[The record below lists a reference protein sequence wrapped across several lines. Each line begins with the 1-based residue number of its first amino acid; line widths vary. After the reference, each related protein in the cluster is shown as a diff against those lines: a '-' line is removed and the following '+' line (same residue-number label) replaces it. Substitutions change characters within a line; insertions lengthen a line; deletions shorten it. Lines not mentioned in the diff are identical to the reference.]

1 VQAAPLSPLRFGER
15 RMRALKVVLI
25 AVATFCLAA
34 CGESKT
40 VRDLKTA
47 ADQAEA
53 RADDAE
59 QKAAELQTRLDDLD
73 KRVTALETDD
83 SDEDDPTIDR
93 NGATT
98 KVVPGTPGAPL

>member
-1 VQAAPLSPLRFGER
+1 
-15 RMRALKVVLI
+15 MRALRLVL
-25 AVATFCLAA
+25 VAAAALSLAA

-59 QKAAELQTRLDDLD
+59 QKAAELQTRIDDLD

-83 SDEDDPTIDR
+83 SSDDDDATVDR
-93 NGATT
+93 RGAATS
-98 KVVPGTPGAPL
+98 VAPRGHGARM